1 MSYESELCDLA
12 RTVELALV
20 ALAAEQDAGAHG
32 LVQVALEGLQ
42 TKTVNIKKHT
52 VQAIAK
58 LYGPGPKLGPFSFPA
73 GFAPRLFTLAISSIY
88 VRRKLPCIQQG
99 PYCGLYGTL

>member
-1 MSYESELCDLA
+1 MTTKRKARKRRPLSPVESAFMSYESELCDLA

-42 TKTVNIKKHT
+42 TKTVNIKNKWYEDRAR
-52 VQAIAK
+52 VFEQA
-58 LYGPGPKLGPFSFPA
+58 S
-73 GFAPRLFTLAISSIY
+73 
-88 VRRKLPCIQQG
+88 
-99 PYCGLYGTL
+99 